1 MEERE
6 SCRGLTPLYLRGHLA
21 GPPPAHAYLRAPRR
35 PPSAPPAASAL
46 SRLALPPT
54 TPSTHR
60 AARPLAGW
68 LRAALHAGT
77 CSPPPT
83 PPGTR
88 GSGPAVPQRGPGQV
102 PVLPDAHVLT
112 YGHDGIERAHHA
124 SLLRQPPLTARSGGA
139 GRGRPRRPSPGG
151 RCPPRRAV
159 LSASAVSAG
168 GSPAR
173 RREGGEESRG
183 HDRAPSEV
191 HARPPPCPG
200 PRRHLAAGSA
210 PSGGRRRCAGR
221 DGHRARCDGH
231 RASPSAP
238 RASGTAA
245 CRSPASPSV
254 VSTGRAARG
263 AVGTAGLRRAHGS
276 GRRARGGRWALGWA
290 GGRGRRGA
298 LRGRARGGGR
308 RGEAAVRFWSG
319 AWRRARGGRGD
330 ARGPREGRDG
340 TAPAWPAE
348 RAAGRSRGQ
357 GGGRAQ
363 ETY

>member
-1 MEERE
+1 MWQEGRRMEERE

-124 SLLRQPPLTARSGGA
+124 SLLRQPPLTARSSGA
-139 GRGRPRRPSPGG
+139 GRGRGG
-151 RCPPRRAV
+151 T
-159 LSASAVSAG
+159 
-168 GSPAR
+168 
-173 RREGGEESRG
+173 
-183 HDRAPSEV
+183 
-191 HARPPPCPG
+191 
-200 PRRHLAAGSA
+200 
-210 PSGGRRRCAGR
+210 PSGGG
-221 DGHRARCDGH
+221 G
-231 RASPSAP
+231 
-238 RASGTAA
+238 GTAA
-245 CRSPASPSV
+245 RRLGLHTPCRAGGGGS
-254 VSTGRAARG
+254 R
-263 AVGTAGLRRAHGS
+263 AVGVNRC
-276 GRRARGGRWALGWA
+276 
-290 GGRGRRGA
+290 
-298 LRGRARGGGR
+298 
-308 RGEAAVRFWSG
+308 
-319 AWRRARGGRGD
+319 
-330 ARGPREGRDG
+330 
-340 TAPAWPAE
+340 
-348 RAAGRSRGQ
+348 
-357 GGGRAQ
+357 
-363 ETY
+363 

>member
-1 MEERE
+1 MERE
-6 SCRGLTPLYLRGHLA
+6 WKGKETGKERRGEGKGKGPALPPRLGGARPQKMPPPP
-21 GPPPAHAYLRAPRR
+21 PPPARNEHNATAAAHRPLRSAPLPPGLRLPGPAPVLLPERSGLARTPPSRPGPYIPSHPRCRSSYRAGRAP
-35 PPSAPPAASAL
+35 L
-46 SRLALPPT
+46 RL
-54 TPSTHR
+54 
-60 AARPLAGW
+60 
-68 LRAALHAGT
+68 
-77 CSPPPT
+77 
-83 PPGTR
+83 
-88 GSGPAVPQRGPGQV
+88 
-102 PVLPDAHVLT
+102 
-112 YGHDGIERAHHA
+112 
-124 SLLRQPPLTARSGGA
+124 SGGA

-348 RAAGRSRGQ
+348 RAPGRSRGQ

>member
-1 MEERE
+1 MERE
-6 SCRGLTPLYLRGHLA
+6 WKGNGRGRKRERKGE
-21 GPPPAHAYLRAPRR
+21 GKEKGRDRR
-35 PPSAPPAASAL
+35 CP
-46 SRLALPPT
+46 
-54 TPSTHR
+54 
-60 AARPLAGW
+60 
-68 LRAALHAGT
+68 
-77 CSPPPT
+77 
-83 PPGTR
+83 R
-88 GSGPAVPQRGPGQV
+88 GSGELGRRRCRRRRRRQRGMNTTP
-102 PVLPDAHVLT
+102 
-112 YGHDGIERAHHA
+112 R
-124 SLLRQPPLTARSGGA
+124 PPLTARSAPLRSPPGCGSPGPPRCCSRSAAALPGHPPPPRPGPYIPSHPRCRSSYRAGRAPLRLSGGA

-340 TAPAWPAE
+340 TAPVWPAE
-348 RAAGRSRGQ
+348 RAPGRSRGQ